1 MSTKQKFCVK
11 NDSRIPVEYEWRVPE
26 KYKNE
31 VSFTPN
37 KAILSPNEET
47 KLVAVFTPLKKKEYQ
62 ITIPL
67 FTRNLFD

>member
-1 MSTKQKFCVK
+1 MK
-11 NDSRIPVEYEWRVPE
+11 NDSRIPIEYEWRVPE

-31 VSFTPN
+31 VSFNPN
-37 KAILSPNEET
+37 KSILSPNEEA

-62 ITIPL
+62 VTIPL